1 MITTVFIDMWGTL
14 IESKVSA
21 NEYFAY
27 RAKKVA
33 ELLSLEGFHVELD
46 DVYKTLLQVRRFLDK
61 VRSFTLIEIP
71 LKAELM
77 LFLRD
82 LGIEYNDRELLD
94 KLADP
99 YMDSYINLTRPIPG
113 AIEFLKKMKAR
124 GIKLAMVSN
133 NLHGPSLVKVL
144 RNLKVYSL
152 FDAVISSDRFGLRKP
167 HPSIFFHALKMVD
180 STPLETVHIG
190 DEEADILGAK
200 RVGIKAIL
208 FKGAGGNSITP
219 PDLEANDYKE
229 ISNFIESQ
237 LMKEYQPS

>member
-14 IESKVSA
+14 IKSKVNV

-33 ELLSLEGFHVELD
+33 ELLSLEGFHVEFD

-77 LFLRD
+77 LLLRD
-82 LGIEYNDRELLD
+82 LGIEYNDEELLD
-94 KLADP
+94 KLVNP
-99 YMDSYINLTRPIPG
+99 YMDPYINLTRPIPG
-113 AIEFLKKMKAR
+113 AIEFLKRIKAQ

-133 NLHGPSLVKVL
+133 NFHGPSLVKVL
-144 RNLKVYSL
+144 RNLKVYGF

-167 HPSIFFHALKMVD
+167 HPSIFYHALEMVD

-208 FKGAGGNSITP
+208 FKGAGGNSKTP
-219 PDLEANDYKE
+219 PDLEANDYEE

>member
-14 IESKVSA
+14 IESKVSV

-33 ELLSLEGFHVELD
+33 ELLSLEGFHVKFD

-61 VRSFTLIEIP
+61 VRSLTLVEIP

-77 LFLRD
+77 LLLRD
-82 LGIEYNDRELLD
+82 LGIEYNDEELLD
-94 KLADP
+94 KLVEP
-99 YMDSYINLTRPIPG
+99 YMDPYINLTRPIPG
-113 AIEFLKKMKAR
+113 AIEFLKKVKAQ
-124 GIKLAMVSN
+124 GIKLAIVSN

-144 RNLKVYSL
+144 KNLKVYG
-152 FDAVISSDRFGLRKP
+152 FFNTVISSDRFGLRKP
-167 HPSIFFHALKMVD
+167 HPSIFYHALEMVD

-208 FKGAGGNSITP
+208 FKGAGGNSKTP
-219 PDLEANDYKE
+219 PDLETNNYEE
-229 ISNFIESQ
+229 ISKFIESR